1 MTTLVELLREA
12 AEYVKKTSSGLESD
26 MLVDSLEYRA
36 KQIEGKTSPIPDVI
50 SAKKNL
56 LNLIMAR
63 GYHDNG
69 NEERD
74 DLIKAFLD
82 FESTARSAGLRDG
95 G

>member
-36 KQIEGKTSPIPDVI
+36 KQIEGKTSPIPDVT

-63 GYHDNG
+63 GYYDNG